1 MGEARVLRVEAGA
14 AAPEESRPDPS
25 RVLAGDP
32 VFTTWNV
39 EERDGVFAG
48 VWRSTPG
55 EWRVHYD
62 EWEYCVMREGVSVVT
77 PEGGDPLTLRA
88 GDAIVIRPGFRGT
101 WEVVETTVKDYV
113 IRV

>member
-1 MGEARVLRVEAGA
+1 MAEPLILRLDPGAGA
-14 AAPEESRPDPS
+14 PEDSRPDPA
-25 RVLAGDP
+25 RVIAGDP
-32 VFTTWNV
+32 VFTTWSV
-39 EERDGVFAG
+39 EERDGLFAG

-55 EWRVHYD
+55 AWRVAYD
-62 EWEYCVMREGVSVVT
+62 EWEYCVLRDGVSVVT

-88 GDAIVIRPGFRGT
+88 GDSLVIRPGFRGT